1 MLVFVEHIETH
12 EAFLLL
18 GTGLGIYRSE
28 DSYGKVFKNPV
39 KEGVH
44 KMLAVCDKSGKI
56 YWYPYK
62 ELTVVTVD
70 GKEVKDHWL

>member
-1 MLVFVEHIETH
+1 MLVFVEHKNTQ

-18 GTGLGIYRSE
+18 GTGVGIYRSE
-28 DSYGKVFKNPV
+28 VYGKFGDSV

-56 YWYPYK
+56 YWYPSD

-70 GKEVKDHWL
+70 GQEVSDHWI

>member
-1 MLVFVEHIETH
+1 MLVFVEHVKTH

-18 GTGLGIYRSE
+18 GTGVGVYRSE
-28 DSYGKVFKNPV
+28 FKASLFEDGV

-44 KMLAVCDKSGKI
+44 KMLAVCDKGGKI
-56 YWYPYK
+56 YWYPSE

-70 GKEVKDHWL
+70 GKAVKDHWL

>member
-1 MLVFVEHIETH
+1 MLVFVEHKKTQ

-28 DSYGKVFKNPV
+28 GHKVFNAV

-56 YWYPYK
+56 YWYPSE

-70 GKEVKDHWL
+70 GKAVSDHWL

>member
-1 MLVFVEHIETH
+1 MLVFVEHKETH

-18 GTGLGIYRSE
+18 GTGLGVYRSE
-28 DSYGKVFKNPV
+28 MKGSIFEETVN
-39 KEGVH
+39 EGVH

-56 YWYPYK
+56 YWYASD

-70 GKEVKDHWL
+70 GKEVNSHWL